1 MPKPRAVFFDLFFT
15 LIDPLADGHSEDACP
30 ADARPQE
37 TEYTVLNVPRRE
49 FESWNEVDYDIRAS
63 GKIKDPYEVF
73 RHIVRGK
80 AIDEALLLR
89 AADARLERIRRSICG
104 VEEKKLELLKK
115 LRGMGIKLCLVS
127 NADEMDKHH
136 WQSSPLRACF
146 DRTIFSCDAGLLKP
160 DPRIYR
166 LALES
171 LGLEPP
177 RGPALSPER
186 CFYVGDGGHE
196 ELRGAREAG
205 MATILSAE
213 YITRVW
219 PEKIPKLRE
228 YADYEV
234 AKLEDILTI
243 FEN

>member
-1 MPKPRAVFFDLFFT
+1 MPKPRAIFFDLFFT
-15 LIDPLADGHSEDACP
+15 LIDPLEDG
-30 ADARPQE
+30 RPQNTE
-37 TEYTVLNVPRRE
+37 SEYTVLNVPRSE
-49 FESWNEVDYDIRAS
+49 FESWNAIDYDIRAS
-63 GKIKDPYEVF
+63 GKIREPYEVF

-80 AIDEALLLR
+80 TIDEALLLR
-89 AADARLERIRRSICG
+89 ATNARLERIRRSICG

-166 LALES
+166 LALDS
-171 LGLEPP
+171 LGLEPAP
-177 RGPALSPER
+177 GESPER
-186 CFYVGDGGHE
+186 CFYAGDGGHE

-205 MATILSAE
+205 MTTILTTE
-213 YITRVW
+213 YIERVW
-219 PEKIPKLRE
+219 PEKIPALRE
-228 YADYEV
+228 SADYEV

-243 FEN
+243 IGS